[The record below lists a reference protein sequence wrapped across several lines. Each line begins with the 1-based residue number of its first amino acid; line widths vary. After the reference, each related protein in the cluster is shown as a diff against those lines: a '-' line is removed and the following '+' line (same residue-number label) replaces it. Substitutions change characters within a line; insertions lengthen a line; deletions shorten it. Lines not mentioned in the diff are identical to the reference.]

1 MKIKNIRE
9 IEKPKVVYNLHVE
22 KNHNYVA
29 NGLVVSNCHTA
40 KGEALKAV
48 LGQVMCHIPLR
59 WGLTGT
65 IPKDEVQ
72 AMQMRCNIGDVIAK
86 VSAAELQDNGVLSK
100 CQVKVL
106 QLASKLEFEDYAS
119 ELKWLVSD
127 EKRMNYIAD
136 LIQII
141 S

>member
-72 AMQMRCNIGDVIAK
+72 AMQMRCNIGDVITK
-86 VSAAELQDNGVLSK
+86 LS
-100 CQVKVL
+100 
-106 QLASKLEFEDYAS
+106 
-119 ELKWLVSD
+119 
-127 EKRMNYIAD
+127 
-136 LIQII
+136 
-141 S
+141 